1 MTDTISNPPFTRI
14 YNFRDVGRV
23 INSLSGNLTV
33 KEKSL
38 YRAGRLDDATPTD
51 VEKLISE
58 YGPTT
63 VIDLR
68 TKSEHIKQAQTR
80 QGKSHHQAVVDVK
93 LHTDAL
99 VDKGSWDTVYI
110 NFVGRKFELNML
122 KQLKWWQIIWFL
134 ILMLFQFRMS
144 AIRILGRNVLGPKGL
159 LGLSKD
165 SLRFCQNEILQTLEV
180 MTDFKAYPILIHCT
194 QGKDRSGLVVM
205 LVLFAIGV
213 PLEAVRAEYALSNQ
227 GLEPIR
233 ESMIKEVEEIG
244 MNADYTKAPEEVVDT
259 VWNFLQEEYGG
270 VDNYLDS
277 IGFEEQKRRQ
287 LRKYLRIQ
295 P

>member
-80 QGKSHHQAVVDVK
+80 QGKSRYQAAVDVK

-99 VDKGSWDTVYI
+99 ADKGSWDTVYI

-122 KQLKWWQIIWFL
+122 KQLKWWQIMCVSI
-134 ILMLFQFRMS
+134 
-144 AIRILGRNVLGPKGL
+144 
-159 LGLSKD
+159 
-165 SLRFCQNEILQTLEV
+165 
-180 MTDFKAYPILIHCT
+180 T
-194 QGKDRSGLVVM
+194 QRLYN
-205 LVLFAIGV
+205 FAESSQMVSNSDGV
-213 PLEAVRAEYALSNQ
+213 PISNVCYPYSGTQRVGPERAFGIE
-227 GLEPIR
+227 
-233 ESMIKEVEEIG
+233 
-244 MNADYTKAPEEVVDT
+244 
-259 VWNFLQEEYGG
+259 
-270 VDNYLDS
+270 
-277 IGFEEQKRRQ
+277 
-287 LRKYLRIQ
+287 
-295 P
+295 